1 MWKVNSRVR
10 NILYWLT
17 WTSCLLVYQ
26 ATAQTINPNEWE
38 AIRPIQ
44 CRIQFITYIN
54 SAEFINQA
62 AGYNTHLWNDRV
74 LAQGRVLNAEFC
86 LVNRWHDNTMDET
99 GWIQTPDSNDVIIYD
114 ARDTYRIA
122 GAIWIRSNAS
132 IMLRKKD

>member
-1 MWKVNSRVR
+1 M
-10 NILYWLT
+10 
-17 WTSCLLVYQ
+17 
-26 ATAQTINPNEWE
+26 
-38 AIRPIQ
+38 
-44 CRIQFITYIN
+44 
-54 SAEFINQA
+54 
-62 AGYNTHLWNDRV
+62 